1 MGIVQTTTARVA
13 HVREKNPTEADAL
26 SGLSTQLQ
34 LCAAAVLT
42 LDFSNSD
49 DIDSRLSKGRGR
61 KALEFALNSEA
72 KVFLMQ
78 SPVRHFMKRKW
89 CASWKRKAALVP
101 TPILEQ

>member
-1 MGIVQTTTARVA
+1 MHVHAVTRHGVSHTLLICMSIVQTTTARVA

-61 KALEFALNSEA
+61 KPSSLPSIRRP
-72 KVFLMQ
+72 K
-78 SPVRHFMKRKW
+78 S
-89 CASWKRKAALVP
+89 S
-101 TPILEQ
+101 